1 MGEVHADSQES
12 LRLGKAIQLARQ
24 GAELT
29 QQDLCHKAGLS
40 YSTLAKIERG
50 AIKTPSAFTVYRIA
64 QVLGVGMDDLMGA
77 VVDGTT
83 SRKITKHT
91 SKSGVTFV
99 YFDINGC
106 LVRFFH
112 GAFTRIAQDTGV
124 SSDRIE
130 SAFWHFNDA
139 VCRGDISFNEF
150 NQNFA
155 HQLGLK
161 SFDWNEYYLEAVE
174 PIAEMHDLL
183 QWVSANYR
191 LGLLSNIMPGQIDIM
206 IQRGILPQLRYDAIV
221 DSSMVKAIKPEPEIY
236 EIAEQKAGVAADEI
250 LFVDDSRTNLMA
262 AERRGWKV
270 LWFDDFHSHES
281 ADKVKAALEF

>member
-1 MGEVHADSQES
+1 MGEVNADSQES

-29 QQDLCHKAGLS
+29 QQDLCHRAELS

-64 QVLGVGMDDLMGA
+64 QVLDVSMDDLMGA
-77 VVDGTT
+77 VVDGTV
-83 SRKITKHT
+83 SRKTVKQT
-91 SKSGVTFV
+91 SKSGVTFI

-112 GAFTRIAQDTGV
+112 GAFTRIAQDTGI

-139 VCRGDISFNEF
+139 VCRGDLTFEEF

-155 HQLGLK
+155 KQLGIA
-161 SFDWNEYYLEAVE
+161 SINWNDYYLEAIE
-174 PIAEMHDLL
+174 PIKEMHELL
-183 QWVSANYR
+183 SWVSKHYR
-191 LGLLSNIMPGQIDIM
+191 LGLLSNIMPGQLAIM
-206 IQRGILPQLRYDAIV
+206 IKNGILPDVPYDTIV
-221 DSSMVKAIKPEPEIY
+221 DSSVVRAIKPEAEIY
-236 EIAEQKAGVAADEI
+236 EIAEQKAAVAPNEI

-281 ADKVKAALEF
+281 AEKIRTALEF

>member
-1 MGEVHADSQES
+1 MGEVTTDAQES

-29 QQDLCHKAGLS
+29 QQDLCHKASLS

-50 AIKTPSAFTVYRIA
+50 AIKTPSAFTVFRIA
-64 QVLGVGMDDLMGA
+64 QVLGVSMDDLMGA

-83 SRKITKHT
+83 ARGAQKQT
-91 SKSGVTFV
+91 SKSGITFI

-130 SAFWHFNDA
+130 SAFWHYNDS
-139 VCRGDISFNEF
+139 VCRGDLTFEEF
-150 NQNFA
+150 NHQFA
-155 HQLGLK
+155 QQLGINTIN
-161 SFDWNEYYLEAVE
+161 WNDYYLEAIE
-174 PIAEMHDLL
+174 PIAEMHEVLS
-183 QWVSANYR
+183 WVSKNYR

-206 IQRGILPQLRYDAIV
+206 IKKGILPNVPYDAIV
-221 DSSMVKAIKPEPEIY
+221 DSSAVRAIKPETEIY
-236 EIAEQKAGVAADEI
+236 EIAEQKAGVTSSEI

-270 LWFDDFHSHES
+270 MWFDDFHSHES
-281 ADKVKAALEF
+281 AEKIRTALEF

>member
-50 AIKTPSAFTVYRIA
+50 AIKTPSAFTVYHIA
-64 QVLGVGMDDLMGA
+64 QVLGVSMDDLMGA
-77 VVDGTT
+77 VVDGS
-83 SRKITKHT
+83 SRKVTKQT
-91 SKSGVTFV
+91 SKNGTTFI

-130 SAFWHFNDA
+130 TAFWHFNDA
-139 VCRGDISFNEF
+139 VCRGDLTFDEF
-150 NQNFA
+150 NQNLA
-155 HQLGLK
+155 KHLGL
-161 SFDWNEYYLEAVE
+161 SSINWNDYYLEAVE
-174 PIAEMHDLL
+174 PITEMRELL
-183 QWVSANYR
+183 TWVGENYR
-191 LGLLSNIMPGQIDIM
+191 LGLLSNIMPGQIDLR
-206 IQRGILPQLRYDAIV
+206 IQKGILPRLRYDVII
-221 DSSMVKAIKPEPEIY
+221 DSSVVKAIKPEAEIY
-236 EIAEQKAGVAADEI
+236 EIAEQKAGVSPTEI

-270 LWFDDFHSHES
+270 LWFDDFRSHES
-281 ADKVKAALEF
+281 IEKIRTALEF